1 MPDSFI
7 SRAFSGRRRA
17 PESAE
22 RVPPGQYVTHDF
34 PVLSAGPTPRSP
46 LADWTFRVEGLV
58 GEPVSW
64 TWDEFLRLP
73 ARPSAPTVAARARS
87 ARCWPSCKAPASFCA
102 GRPAR
107 MSSCGWYALPARSTW
122 MRAVRRT
129 CVCDA
134 AEGWSGRLKPLQWA
148 ATSICIDVAGHAH
161 VPGGV
166 ELR

>member
-17 PESAE
+17 PETAG

-73 ARPSAPTVAARARS
+73 VQSYVADIHCVTKWSKLDTRWEGVGVDRLLESVANTLAELGIRSERIRTERFGPT
-87 ARCWPSCKAPASFCA
+87 
-102 GRPAR
+102 G
-107 MSSCGWYALPARSTW
+107 
-122 MRAVRRT
+122 
-129 CVCDA
+129 
-134 AEGWSGRLKPLQWA
+134 
-148 ATSICIDVAGHAH
+148 ATG
-161 VPGGV
+161 
-166 ELR
+166 

>member
-73 ARPSAPTVAARARS
+73 VQSYVADIHCVTKWSKLDTRWEGVGVDRLLESVANTLAELGIRPERIRTERFGPT
-87 ARCWPSCKAPASFCA
+87 
-102 GRPAR
+102 G
-107 MSSCGWYALPARSTW
+107 
-122 MRAVRRT
+122 
-129 CVCDA
+129 
-134 AEGWSGRLKPLQWA
+134 
-148 ATSICIDVAGHAH
+148 ATG
-161 VPGGV
+161 
-166 ELR
+166 

>member
-17 PESAE
+17 PETAG

-73 ARPSAPTVAARARS
+73 VQSYMGDIHCVTKWSKLATHWEGVGVDRLLESVANTLAELGIRPERFGPT
-87 ARCWPSCKAPASFCA
+87 
-102 GRPAR
+102 G
-107 MSSCGWYALPARSTW
+107 
-122 MRAVRRT
+122 
-129 CVCDA
+129 
-134 AEGWSGRLKPLQWA
+134 
-148 ATSICIDVAGHAH
+148 ATSATG
-161 VPGGV
+161 
-166 ELR
+166 